1 LPINGDAKLLQV
13 VKDVVNTS
21 HKVRVGSRLRFGVF
35 AVDLKEGEL
44 RKDGERIKIQEQPF
58 QVLGVL
64 LRHPNQIVTRE
75 QLRSAIWSA
84 DTFVDFDNGLN
95 TAINKLREA
104 LGDSSDNPRFI
115 ETVPRRGYRFIVP
128 VEGDGLSAVAS
139 NALTVSRSMGWESP
153 IGGKDGSQADNA
165 ALARIQTQRAKESLA

>member
-1 LPINGDAKLLQV
+1 MLNSCRF
-13 VKDVVNTS
+13 VKDTVDTS
-21 HKVRVGSRLRFGVF
+21 PNVGIGSRLRFGVF

-44 RKDGERIKIQEQPF
+44 RKDGERIKVQEQPF

>member
-1 LPINGDAKLLQV
+1 MLNSCRV
-13 VKDVVNTS
+13 VKDAVNKS
-21 HKVRVGSRLRFGVF
+21 PNVRMGSRLRFGVF
-35 AVDLKEGEL
+35 AVDLEEGEL
-44 RKDGERIKIQEQPF
+44 RKDGARIKLQEQPF

-64 LRHPNQIVTRE
+64 LQHASQVVTRE

-115 ETVPRRGYRFIVP
+115 ETVPRRGYRFIAP
-128 VEGDGLSAVAS
+128 VVSDGLSAVAS
-139 NALTVSRSMGWESP
+139 NAPAVSRSMAH
-153 IGGKDGSQADNA
+153 K
-165 ALARIQTQRAKESLA
+165 RTIQHLRTLQTHPEKESLG